1 MQRLSDQA
9 AGLRVVK
16 DDSKDEGRTKINFHR
31 GDGGPLTIAVTSG
44 KGGVGKTQVSANV
57 GVALAKQGELS
68 VLLLDADL
76 GLASLD
82 LALGL
87 QPVNDLRSVLSGQC
101 KIEDIL
107 IEGPCGVKL
116 IPACPGRYEMANIGT
131 KERRALIE
139 AVEEVAEGFDVLVI
153 DTGAGIGSNA
163 VDFAAYADEVFLVC
177 TPDPTSLRDAYAM
190 AKVLHRRAGLDRIQ
204 VVANQ
209 VVNDAEGAALYD
221 RIDGIV
227 RRFLTLEMK
236 YLGSI
241 PRDEKVR
248 EAVSSGTPFVL
259 GAASGV
265 AARAIET
272 IVRRLLPLPSTPR
285 QMC

>member
-1 MQRLSDQA
+1 MSIRLSDQA

-16 DDSKDEGRTKINFHR
+16 ERSKSDQAPRIAYRRE
-31 GDGGPLTIAVTSG
+31 DGGPLTLAVTSG

-57 GVALAKQGELS
+57 GVALAKHGLS

-87 QPVNDLRSVLSGQC
+87 QPINDLRAVLNGQC

-107 IEGPCGVKL
+107 VEGPQGVKL

-139 AVEEVAEGFDVLVI
+139 SVEEVAEGFDVLLI

-163 VDFAAYADEVFLVC
+163 VDFAAYADEVLLVC

-209 VVNDAEGAALYD
+209 VMNDAEGAALHD
-221 RIDGIV
+221 RIN
-227 RRFLTLEMK
+227 
-236 YLGSI
+236 S
-241 PRDEKVR
+241 
-248 EAVSSGTPFVL
+248 
-259 GAASGV
+259 
-265 AARAIET
+265 
-272 IVRRLLPLPSTPR
+272 IVRRLPAGDFLPLKCNTLARFHATSVCARPFLPESPL
-285 QMC
+285 